1 MPQSDWS
8 QDEIAFFQTLPAFS
22 DLPDSL
28 QEEAWSS
35 LAKISAD
42 PGEKVIEQ
50 HSTEN
55 PALYIVVS
63 GGVRLMDVILH
74 RGRADGPPGLIFGVQ
89 MARDNDPAPYEVVA
103 ALDTTL
109 ARLPREAFLSICQ
122 QAPAF
127 AEAFAGEFEPLPVL
141 PQAGGWVGG
150 AAASPFAYIQ
160 SHHGS
165 KPWGSVLDA
174 GTGESSLR
182 WILNLPTTQW
192 TAVSGAEG
200 WKTSL
205 HAAFGE
211 QLREQ
216 DRILVD
222 NWTNSSFLEGEV
234 FDVVLADYLLGAIE
248 RFAPYF
254 QSQLWKRLK
263 PHVGGHLYVVGQ
275 EPPHLQEPKTV
286 GGQLAQ
292 RVNRLRDICM
302 TLAGQTPFREYPME
316 WVCRSLTEAGFVVEA
331 THTFPLKLGA
341 QYLDSML
348 DVSLRLLPEI
358 PGDFLRKGLSEEI
371 VQMRQ
376 EALSLSETFWGIQ
389 FGTDYVVVARP
400 RD

>member
-1 MPQSDWS
+1 MTQTDWS

-22 DLPDSL
+22 DLPESL
-28 QEEAWSS
+28 QQKAWQ
-35 LAKISAD
+35 AFVKISAG

-50 HSTEN
+50 GSTGE

-63 GGVRLMDVILH
+63 GGVRLMDVVLH

-89 MARDNDPAPYEVVA
+89 MARDLLPAPYEVVA
-103 ALDTTL
+103 ALESTL
-109 ARLPREAFLSICQ
+109 AKLPRDVFLAICHLDTNFQEAFPL
-122 QAPAF
+122 
-127 AEAFAGEFEPLPVL
+127 EFESLPVL

-150 AAASPFAYIQ
+150 VAASPFAFIQ
-160 SHHGS
+160 SYHAS
-165 KPWGSVLDA
+165 NPWGSVLDA

-205 HAAFGE
+205 QAAFGE
-211 QLREQ
+211 QFREQ

-222 NWTNSSFLEGEV
+222 NWTDPSFLEGEV

-263 PHVGGHLYVVGQ
+263 PLVGGHLYIVGQ

-286 GGQLAQ
+286 GGQLVQ
-292 RVNRLRDICM
+292 RINRLRDTCM
-302 TLAGQTPFREYPME
+302 TLAGQTPFREYPMD
-316 WVCRSLTEAGFVVEA
+316 WVCRSLGEAGFVVE
-331 THTFPLKLGA
+331 TSHTFPLKLGA

-358 PGDFLRKGLSEEI
+358 PGDFLREGLSKEI

-400 RD
+400 RE